1 MENKN
6 EDEISFIDVLLFL
19 RSSIRN
25 VVTATAVCLIIGF
38 SYYFLAPKMY
48 EASTTIRVAIV
59 AGEILEAPPLL
70 LRKINLPLFFSDTTL
85 QVCGS
90 EANLNQQSA
99 LVDKLKLTSSK
110 LTPLTLIN
118 ITIQAPSQ
126 EKAKECLTAVVSDI
140 QKHQNK
146 LFDPLI
152 DTRKANLAYF
162 REELKIGQ
170 ENVVNSTKLY
180 SQIANNQNLN
190 LNLLINNLN
199 WLISR
204 ELMELRG
211 RISDQEMQLLEPKTQ
226 AAGLVAPIYCPELPS
241 NKHPFYTLAIMLAL
255 GIFLGLLIT
264 YLKRL
269 MP

>member
-6 EDEISFIDVLLFL
+6 EDDISFIDVLSFL

-48 EASTTIRVAIV
+48 EASATIQVAIV
-59 AGEILEAPPLL
+59 AGEILETPPLL
-70 LRKINLPLFFSDTTL
+70 MQKIYLPLFFSGTTL
-85 QVCGS
+85 HACGS

-99 LVDKLKLTSSK
+99 FVGKLKLTHNKPAHS
-110 LTPLTLIN
+110 LIN
-118 ITIQAPSQ
+118 ITIQAPST
-126 EKAKECLTAVVSDI
+126 EKAKECLTAVISDI
-140 QKHQNK
+140 QKHQSK
-146 LFDPLI
+146 LFDPLVN
-152 DTRKANLAYF
+152 TRKANLAYF
-162 REELKIGQ
+162 RDELKIGE
-170 ENVVNSTKLY
+170 ENVIVSTKLY
-180 SQIANNQNLN
+180 SQVANNQNLN
-190 LNLLINNLN
+190 LKLLIDNLN
-199 WLISR
+199 WLINR

-211 RISDQEMQLLEPKTQ
+211 RISEQELQLLENKTRP
-226 AAGLVAPIYCPELPS
+226 ASLIGPIYSPELPT
-241 NKHPFYTLAIMLAL
+241 NKHPYYTLALMLAL